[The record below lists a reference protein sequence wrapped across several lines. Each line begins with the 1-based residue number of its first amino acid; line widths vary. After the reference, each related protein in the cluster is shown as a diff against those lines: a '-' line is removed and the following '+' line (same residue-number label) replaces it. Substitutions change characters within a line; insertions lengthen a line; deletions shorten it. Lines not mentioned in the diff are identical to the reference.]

1 MNEFAHLNS
10 TSFLIFGRIFVGPQ
24 GETGPLTT
32 IDREWDGTND
42 GRPIGGLAQAPSSGR
57 ARALV
62 SGNRHAGLPP
72 ARLSTM
78 EVVEAREA

>member
-32 IDREWDGTND
+32 IDRGWDGTKRRKTD
-42 GRPIGGLAQAPSSGR
+42 WRTGADSL
-57 ARALV
+57 
-62 SGNRHAGLPP
+62 
-72 ARLSTM
+72 LSQGPW
-78 EVVEAREA
+78 VGIR